1 MDDKPFKRLKLKK
14 YFKVQKK
21 FINGIAE
28 VSLQKLVLF
37 TYLYIGH
44 NLQSTFDT
52 LKSSLNTDVNT
63 IRYGERF
70 NYKVDA
76 CKKIINEIDDF
87 LKAFLTMLKRFG
99 SLYVANFNFVG
110 WYFRSTDWCIV
121 TWNCAM
127 SCQQEAFNNSSL
139 TILREVSGIW
149 YLAHNACDVSCNSV
163 VCSNY
168 NMSSSVV
175 SYGVECHGKVWCIVV
190 RYVVWYNINDGR
202 VWYHW
207 YGVLWCDLACYD
219 MVWYDVYDMA
229 RYFGGVVM
237 FYVVVWYCVL

>member
-110 WYFRSTDWCIV
+110 
-121 TWNCAM
+121 
-127 SCQQEAFNNSSL
+127 
-139 TILREVSGIW
+139 
-149 YLAHNACDVSCNSV
+149 
-163 VCSNY
+163 
-168 NMSSSVV
+168 
-175 SYGVECHGKVWCIVV
+175 
-190 RYVVWYNINDGR
+190 
-202 VWYHW
+202 
-207 YGVLWCDLACYD
+207 
-219 MVWYDVYDMA
+219 
-229 RYFGGVVM
+229 
-237 FYVVVWYCVL
+237 